1 MSERNRVRVVRWA
14 AMVIAALVPMSAFA
28 TDAAVRAAIR
38 ADVLSRINADRRA
51 AGLRPVD
58 LDAALTG
65 SANAYCELQLAER
78 TVGHFATDGLAPYVR
93 YSQAGANDGVF
104 ENAVAWSAPYPF
116 AQADALDLARRS
128 HAAMMAE
135 EPPRDSHRQV
145 ILDPWATHV
154 AVGSAWS
161 GGEFRLVQIF
171 IRRYIAWSDVPRR
184 SARLGDRVR
193 ASGRAAAGWEIAGA
207 SIHHEPLPV
216 RLSRERA
223 NRIET
228 YSMPP
233 PAREFAPRRAASRP
247 SDGKR
252 TLSNWAAA
260 GGADGELLTSAEGR
274 FSFAAP
280 LDRGPGIY
288 TLVVWVRGSG
298 SATPI
303 AAANISTIVPAL
315 EAGGT
320 IDALAGR

>member
-1 MSERNRVRVVRWA
+1 MERSRVRVVRCWA
-14 AMVIAALVPMSAFA
+14 AMVIAALVPFAAFA

-38 ADVLSRINADRRA
+38 EEMLSRINADRRV
-51 AGLRPVD
+51 AGLRPVA
-58 LDAALTG
+58 LDDQLTA
-65 SANAYCELQLAER
+65 SANAYCERQLAER

-93 YSQAGANDGVF
+93 YSQAGARDGVF

-116 AQADALDLARRS
+116 AHPAALDLARRS

-135 EPPRDSHRQV
+135 EPPHDSHRRV

-171 IRRYIAWSDVPRR
+171 IRRYIDWTDAPPR

-207 SIHHEPLPV
+207 SIHHEPLPG

-223 NRIET
+223 NGIES

-233 PAREFAPRRAASRP
+233 PAREFAPRRTASRLP
-247 SDGKR
+247 AEKR
-252 TLSNWAAA
+252 TLSHWAAA
-260 GGADGELLTSAEGR
+260 GGTTGELLTSGEGR

-288 TLVVWVRGSG
+288 TLVLWVRGRG

-303 AAANISTIVPAL
+303 AAANISTIVPAPD
-315 EAGGT
+315 AGGT
-320 IDALAGR
+320 NDALAGR